1 MTFPP
6 AQSVKA
12 ILGPTNTGKTYF
24 AIERML
30 AHPTG
35 MIGLP
40 LRLLAREVYQ
50 RCVERVGEG
59 AVALVTGEERIVPAK
74 PRFWVC
80 TVEAM
85 PMDIRVD
92 CVAIDEIQTAIDFDR
107 GHVFTD
113 RTLHARGTQET
124 LLLGAATMAPVIKR
138 LLPHADIV
146 DRPRFS
152 QLTYAGSKKI
162 SRQPARSA
170 IVAFSARQVY
180 AIAELIRRER
190 GGAAVVMGALSPRT
204 RNAQV
209 ELYQNGDVDFLVATD
224 AIGMGLNLDIHHVA
238 FADDT
243 KFDGHTSR
251 PLTPAEIGQIAGRAG
266 RHARNGTFGVTG
278 GTEGFDEEMVVALE
292 THDFDPVKVLQW
304 RNNQLDFSSIAALQ
318 NSLDV
323 APEHRSLTRVPVAK
337 DQHALEFVSRNEAG
351 QLARGLDGARLLWEC
366 CQIPDYQ
373 GISPANHGE
382 IVTRVYSDLVKRG
395 KVNADWI
402 AEQVRFCDNMSGD
415 IDTLSNRIK
424 QIRTWTFVANRKNWL
439 ADPSHW
445 REKTRD
451 IEDRLS
457 DALHERLT
465 QRFVDRRTS
474 VLLRHLKDKR
484 MASPEINE
492 RGEVR
497 LEGHLIGTLEGFRF
511 TLART
516 DGDADTKGLRAAA
529 DQVVAPEIHNRA
541 DRLAGAPNEEFVL
554 ATDGRLR
561 WKGDIVAELIEG
573 DALYRPRILMLAD
586 ETLTGPDLERVQ
598 DRLGL
603 WLRHHINTILE
614 PVMALEAPADLEGAA
629 RGIAF
634 QLFEHLGLIP
644 RSQVADEVKNLDQ
657 DVRGKMR
664 KLGIKFGAY
673 HIYLPLS
680 LKPAPREL
688 ALILFALKNGGIR
701 QAGVTDIPHI
711 VLSGRTSFVVDPEVD
726 TRLYEIAGFK
736 VAGKRAVR
744 VDILERLA
752 DIIRPLIALDPT
764 RHQGELPAGA
774 AEGNGFRVTVEMTSL
789 LGCSGEDFAS
799 ILNSLG
805 YRVKRTP
812 KVAAPAVAAEATAEA
827 PALEEVLAENPATVD
842 AAAEAPVEA
851 VTADAAPA
859 VDTDVPP
866 TTVVEAAP
874 ETAETAPA
882 APAEPEFDEVWSP
895 SGKRP
900 DNKRHEHRRRPE
912 GETQQ
917 VRQRPE
923 RNHRP
928 PAPRRPEG
936 EVQDLSKA
944 RHLQPKP
951 KFEGKGRNDNRRPA
965 DQQGER
971 AKFERPR
978 EEKREKA
985 FDPDSPF
992 AKLAALRDRK
1002 AE

>member
-1 MTFPP
+1 MTALNSRP
-6 AQSVKA
+6 VKA

-50 RCVERVGEG
+50 RVVERVGEQ

-74 PRFWVC
+74 PRYWVA

-85 PMDIRVD
+85 PMDIHVD
-92 CVAIDEIQTAIDFDR
+92 CVAVDEIQTAIDFDR

-113 RTLHARGTQET
+113 RILKARGFHET
-124 LLLGAATMAPVIKR
+124 LLLGSATMAGGVKKLI
-138 LLPHADIV
+138 PHAEII

-152 QLTYAGSKKI
+152 QLTYSGSKKI

-209 ELYQNGDVDFLVATD
+209 AMYQNGDVDFLVATD

-243 KFDGHTSR
+243 KFDGHQTR
-251 PLTPAEIGQIAGRAG
+251 PLTPSEIGQIAGRAG
-266 RHARNGTFGVTG
+266 RHRHNGTFGVTG
-278 GTEGFDEEMVVALE
+278 GTENFDEELVIQLE
-292 THDFDPVKVLQW
+292 THDFEPIKQIQW
-304 RNNQLDFSSIAALQ
+304 RNSALDFSSTERLR
-318 NSLDV
+318 NSLEVSPQDKT
-323 APEHRSLTRVPVAK
+323 LTRVPIAT
-337 DQHALEFVSRNEAG
+337 DQHALEFLMRNEAG
-351 QLARGLDGARLLWEC
+351 ALARGHEAVKLLWEC

-373 GISPANHGE
+373 GISPAAHGE
-382 IVTRVYSDLVKRG
+382 IVTRIYSDLRRKEWVD
-395 KVNADWI
+395 ADWI
-402 AEQVRFCDNMSGD
+402 AEQVRFCDNAEGD

-484 MASPEINE
+484 MVSPEITE

-516 DGDADTKGLRAAA
+516 DGELDAKGLRSAA
-529 DQVVAPEIHNRA
+529 DSVVAPEIHHRA
-541 DRLAGAPNEEFVL
+541 ERLAGSPNEEFVL
-554 ATDGRLR
+554 ATDGRMR
-561 WKGDIVAELIEG
+561 WRGEVVAELAEG
-573 DALYRPRILMLAD
+573 DSIYRPRIIILAD
-586 ETLTGPDLERVQ
+586 ETLTGPDLEKVQ
-598 DRLGL
+598 DRLSL
-603 WLRHHINTILE
+603 WLRHHINTVLE
-614 PVMALEAPADLEGAA
+614 PIMALEAPADLEGTA
-629 RGIAF
+629 RGLAYR
-634 QLFEHLGLIP
+634 LFEHLGLLP
-644 RSQVADEVKNLDQ
+644 RAVVADEVKALDQ
-657 DVRGKMR
+657 DVRGKLR

-688 ALILFALKNGGIR
+688 ALILFALKNGGVR
-701 QAGVTDIPHI
+701 QPGVTDIPHI
-711 VLSGRTSFVVDPEVD
+711 VLSGRTSFLVDPEVD

-752 DIIRPLIALDPT
+752 DIIRPLIALDASRPY
-764 RHQGELPAGA
+764 QGELPAGA

-799 ILNSLG
+799 ILTSLG
-805 YRVKRTP
+805 YRVQRKP
-812 KVAAPAVAAEATAEA
+812 KVAEPVAPAEASAET
-827 PALEEVLAENPATVD
+827 PALAEVLADNPATDEAVTEG
-842 AAAEAPVEA
+842 AAPAEAEAPVVSEG
-851 VTADAAPA
+851 VVPDAAPA
-859 VDTDVPP
+859 
-866 TTVVEAAP
+866 EAAV
-874 ETAETAPA
+874 EA
-882 APAEPEFDEVWSP
+882 APAEPQFDEIWFPGRQRSEQ
-895 SGKRP
+895 R
-900 DNKRHEHRRRPE
+900 RHEPRGRREAGAEGDGQQRRNERPRNGNNNGQGRGQRRPE
-912 GETQQ
+912 GSNE
-917 VRQRPE
+917 RPKDA
-923 RNHRP
+923 RP
-928 PAPRRPEG
+928 FQNKGRDEDRRGRPDKNQNRAPREDR
-936 EVQDLSKA
+936 
-944 RHLQPKP
+944 
-951 KFEGKGRNDNRRPA
+951 
-965 DQQGER
+965 
-971 AKFERPR
+971 
-978 EEKREKA
+978 KA

-992 AKLAALRDRK
+992 AALAALRGK
-1002 AE
+1002 TE